1 MRVDLGVLV
10 PALRGWT
17 LCIDEPSCDCVVC
30 VQLPEWAGKLSE
42 HEKVYLA
49 LFLAAKHL
57 LDYRV
62 AAAMHIYMVRN
73 RVALRPELLTKTLR
87 EAKVISRI
95 PRAVEEDSAYAWEAV
110 LYKGIVYAQ
119 QILSLDRPVIV
130 RVEPPKDKRE
140 RERLRAML
148 EGKRVTV
155 RGKTYHVGGLVR
167 RLGGERIA
175 PWVYLIPRRNLP
187 RLLAAVEG
195 KARATVIATR

>member
-30 VQLPEWAGKLSE
+30 VQLPEWAGKFNE

-62 AAAMHIYMVRN
+62 AAAMHVYMVKS
-73 RVALRPELLTKTLR
+73 RVTLRPELLTRTLR
-87 EAKVISRI
+87 EAKVASKI
-95 PRAVEEDSAYAWEAV
+95 PRAVEEDSAYAWEAI
-110 LYKGIVYAQ
+110 LYKGIVYAE
-119 QILSLDRPVIV
+119 QILSLDKPVIV
-130 RVEPPKDKRE
+130 KVKPPKDKLE
-140 RERLRAML
+140 RERLRVML

-155 RGKTYHVGGLVR
+155 KGRTYNVGGLVKK
-167 RLGGERIA
+167 LDGERIA
-175 PWVYLIPRRNLP
+175 PWTYLIPRRNLP
-187 RLLAAVEG
+187 KLLASVE
-195 KARATVIATR
+195 KRARVTMITM